1 MKKIIQR
8 SFVLI
13 MSIAVTLTSSSGFM
27 KTAEASTGSTTIIN
41 PRKAIS
47 VDGGRITGS
56 LSADKSVAIYK
67 GIPFAAPPVGD
78 LRWKAPQPVVAWD
91 GVKKCTE
98 FSSSAIQAKQGPF
111 MFWSTEF
118 IIDTTKGYSEDC
130 LYLNVWTKKES
141 QVKNCPVI
149 VYIHGGANTSG
160 GASCDVYDGEAIA
173 KKDVVYVSI
182 NYRVGIF
189 GFLAHPA
196 LSGEASDKVSG
207 NYAIL
212 DQIAALTW
220 VKNNI
225 AKFGGDPTNV
235 TIAGQSAGSS
245 NVHSLVS
252 SPMAKGLFKNAVAM
266 SFNTLTSNP
275 STLKQK
281 EEEGAKLFEGKSL
294 TQMRAMSADE
304 VQALSG
310 FTAATCIDGKVITGS
325 TLSTYENGTANQVN
339 MITGM
344 VDGDSLLFPVISSG
358 AGFFSSTKAI
368 SKEKYVAVIK
378 EKFGDLATE
387 CLAAY
392 PAASEDALNV
402 FNQVNRDGS
411 MALQYYLAK
420 ARALKSGKKTYI
432 YNFSH
437 YMPGPQ
443 AAEMGAFHTAD
454 VPYWLNHFSVLRD
467 DYWAKI
473 DYKLGDQMSSYLVN
487 FAKTGNPNGTGLTKW
502 NAYDGFS
509 VAYLDL
515 GDQISLKT
523 LTDAQASFWKK
534 YYGNLLGI

>member
-1 MKKIIQR
+1 
-8 SFVLI
+8 
-13 MSIAVTLTSSSGFM
+13 MSIAVTLTSSSAFM

-41 PRKAIS
+41 PKKSIS
-47 VDGGRITGS
+47 VDGGKITGS
-56 LSADKSVAIYK
+56 LSADKTVAIYK

-78 LRWKAPQPVVAWD
+78 LRWKAPQPIVAWD

-98 FSSSAIQAKQGPF
+98 YSASAIQAKQGPF

-141 QVKNCPVI
+141 QVKNRPVI

-173 KKDVVYVSI
+173 KKNVVYVSI

-196 LSGEASDKVSG
+196 LSSESGDKVSG

-281 EEEGAKLFEGKSL
+281 EDEGTKLFEGKTL
-294 TQMRAMSADE
+294 KQMRAMSADE

-310 FTAATCIDGKVITGS
+310 KFTAATCIDGKVITGS
-325 TLSTYENGTANQVN
+325 TLANYQDGTANQVN

-368 SKEKYVAVIK
+368 SKEKYEAVIK
-378 EKFGDLATE
+378 EKFGDLAAE

-392 PAASEDALNV
+392 PAASEDALSVYNLI
-402 FNQVNRDGS
+402 NKDGS

-487 FAKTGNPNGTGLTKW
+487 FAKTGNPNGSGLTRW
-502 NAYDGFS
+502 NAYDGYS
-509 VAYLDL
+509 VTYLEL
-515 GDQISLKT
+515 ADQISLKV

-534 YYGNLLGI
+534 YYGTLLGI